1 MVPKK
6 FEPLKFD
13 CSTVLMPTDLV
24 LWILS
29 QLAFDLIG
37 KNENWLLEDK
47 KTTFFQVFFLMSC
60 IFFSV
65 QTAKQG
71 K

>member
-37 KNENWLLEDK
+37 KNENWLLVDK
-47 KTTFFQVFFLMSC
+47 KTTFFKFFFLCPAS
-60 IFFSV
+60 FFFG
-65 QTAKQG
+65 AKC
-71 K
+71 